1 MSYPASCGPPQV
13 QQAMLA
19 DALSWSGKE
28 LSNVKPG
35 SQRSLQ
41 IFPRIALKRW
51 GLGAT
56 GAGRAQMAVTVS
68 TFRKAMVALVAV
80 VYDYDYPN
88 AGYDDGYFGGCYIVK
103 HRVHSAAAG
112 VTEPSSSAVDGPPRG
127 RRMTPLAR
135 SLCAQPSTLYF
146 LNQACI

>member
-19 DALSWSGKE
+19 DALSLSGKE

-88 AGYDDGYFGGCYIVK
+88 AGYDDGYFGGCI
-103 HRVHSAAAG
+103 S
-112 VTEPSSSAVDGPPRG
+112 
-127 RRMTPLAR
+127 
-135 SLCAQPSTLYF
+135 
-146 LNQACI
+146 